1 MKIVKR
7 RSITSRSM
15 EGWMMRDMDGMH
27 QRLYSTAR
35 WKATRKHQLSIEP
48 LCRMCRDDGR
58 FTPAKIVDHIEP
70 HRGDS
75 TKFFGGP
82 FQSLCKLHHDS
93 TKQRQEKRGHEIGG
107 DVNGRPL
114 SASHHWNR

>member
-1 MKIVKR
+1 
-7 RSITSRSM
+7 
-15 EGWMMRDMDGMH
+15 MRDDYH
-27 QRLYSTAR
+27 HLYLTRR
-35 WKATRKHQLSIEP
+35 WFAIRKHHLDIEP

-70 HRGDS
+70 HRGDA